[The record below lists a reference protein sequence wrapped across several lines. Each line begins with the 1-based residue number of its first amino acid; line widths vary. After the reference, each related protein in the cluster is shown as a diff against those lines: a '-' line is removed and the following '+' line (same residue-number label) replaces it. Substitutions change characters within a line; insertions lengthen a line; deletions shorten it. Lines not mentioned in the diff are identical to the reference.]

1 VGKIMTK
8 FNRGV
13 VLGITVISLL
23 LIFLIGTVVFYAVT
37 RRYVL
42 YEKESEK
49 IENRIVLKTMGQ
61 EIFVLIYESILDE
74 HEVPN
79 MYHLGEIEEDIL
91 ISKSSTYDFIINY
104 NQMTLSV
111 KISLSGKLME
121 WVIN

>member
-1 VGKIMTK
+1 MTK

-91 ISKSSTYDFIINY
+91 IRKSSTYDFIINY

>member
-1 VGKIMTK
+1 MCYMKK
-8 FNRGV
+8 SLKNRKPYCSKNNG
-13 VLGITVISLL
+13 S
-23 LIFLIGTVVFYAVT
+23 
-37 RRYVL
+37 R
-42 YEKESEK
+42 
-49 IENRIVLKTMGQ
+49 N
-61 EIFVLIYESILDE
+61 FVLIYESILDE